1 MEGESPAEAA
11 EAEAEA
17 AMGAAEVDAA
27 EVDAPAPHKS
37 AEVASA
43 ETQVETQVETRVEGE
58 TQETQPFDSDA
69 STAGCDQPSASPAA
83 ACAAAVSSPPR
94 PPAVKTFS
102 RKPQQAKLQGFV
114 SKAPPPAASERAA
127 EEALVAMPQ
136 GVDEALEEAAA
147 AEAAEAAAAAAK
159 EAAAAVEAAAAAA
172 REAAAAESASA
183 EEKSASSAGALI
195 DGEAEE
201 SGDSDGG
208 EEGEEEDEEEIDAE
222 AEAEA
227 ADGEGPG
234 MHMREQARREAEDD
248 AREID
253 AIQRGLKRDQ
263 RAPAGGDDD
272 AAAASDDE
280 LRSLGDFIAD
290 SDEEDLDLAPAV
302 EEEPVEASDEEDES
316 AKLIRSKLGDKWVIG
331 DRACPQLVDRDDS
344 PEKRSREVREA
355 RFKRKR
361 EAAAAGADKKGGA
374 ASSLGGRFA
383 DERSQTLWGM
393 LGGGGNSSS
402 ALAGVGLS
410 RQASNLSAPP
420 VERSGSSGAI
430 PAARKA
436 GSFQGKFSEAI
447 VGKLGNA
454 GTAKKAGGGA
464 ATSFSKGFVF
474 SRGEDS
480 SHGGANDRT
489 PSSSK
494 AHAAPHNPQTEMLGG
509 RRAEKVDARAP
520 LGSFNSAAKGGAKS
534 GGRAAAIAKKGG
546 GGSLLAQVLSKS
558 SKKWGASK
566 A

>member
-1 MEGESPAEAA
+1 M
-11 EAEAEA
+11 
-17 AMGAAEVDAA
+17 
-27 EVDAPAPHKS
+27 
-37 AEVASA
+37 
-43 ETQVETQVETRVEGE
+43 
-58 TQETQPFDSDA
+58 
-69 STAGCDQPSASPAA
+69 
-83 ACAAAVSSPPR
+83 
-94 PPAVKTFS
+94 
-102 RKPQQAKLQGFV
+102 
-114 SKAPPPAASERAA
+114 
-127 EEALVAMPQ
+127 
-136 GVDEALEEAAA
+136 
-147 AEAAEAAAAAAK
+147 
-159 EAAAAVEAAAAAA
+159 
-172 REAAAAESASA
+172 
-183 EEKSASSAGALI
+183 
-195 DGEAEE
+195 
-201 SGDSDGG
+201 
-208 EEGEEEDEEEIDAE
+208 
-222 AEAEA
+222 
-227 ADGEGPG
+227 
-234 MHMREQARREAEDD
+234 
-248 AREID
+248 
-253 AIQRGLKRDQ
+253 
-263 RAPAGGDDD
+263 
-272 AAAASDDE
+272 
-280 LRSLGDFIAD
+280 
-290 SDEEDLDLAPAV
+290 
-302 EEEPVEASDEEDES
+302 
-316 AKLIRSKLGDKWVIG
+316 
-331 DRACPQLVDRDDS
+331 
-344 PEKRSREVREA
+344 REA

-374 ASSLGGRFA
+374 ASSLGGLFA
-383 DERSQTLWGM
+383 DPRSQTLWGM